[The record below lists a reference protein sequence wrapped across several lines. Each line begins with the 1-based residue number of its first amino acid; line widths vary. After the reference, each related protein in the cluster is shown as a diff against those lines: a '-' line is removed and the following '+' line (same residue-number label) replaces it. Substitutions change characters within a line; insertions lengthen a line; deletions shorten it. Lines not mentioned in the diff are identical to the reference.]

1 MTATSKTGERKNL
14 ADVLLNLGLIDR
26 GELTRAQTMSKQT
39 GGHLLRVLVDQG
51 WVDEDRL
58 TRALSSALG
67 IEAVTPATMKIHE
80 RVLGMIPA
88 KLAVKFRALPVA
100 IKRAGQNDF
109 LYVAL
114 ADPLDLEA
122 IEELQRASHCL
133 LQPLLAP
140 PTQLDAA
147 IVRVYGKL
155 ATESSG
161 PIMAPM
167 TSAGSGERKR
177 GSVPPPPPLKPG
189 SGQVSQSSRS
199 SPSVGLPAPSGGL
212 PPPLS
217 SSRLSAPAARASRSA
232 PGATPALASASAP
245 VSAPASAP
253 ASAPVSAP
261 ASAPAPVA
269 AAAPRSSAARPSAP
283 VGLPSFPASWPPP
296 KGGLEAP
303 PIPASPG
310 RAQGAPITPEMAKT
324 ELDLSVLDL
333 DANNSLDFSAFKPQ
347 VVEPGIVAHAVA
359 KSASDPVKGSPPRA
373 DSTGFDVQIEEA
385 AELEQP
391 SHPHAMELEDVVE
404 ELEEIVEPTD
414 EHQPLQMV
422 REVPPLVPENGT
434 SRSAPRVVASR
445 PEASADAE
453 LDEATSQMDMEPRV
467 APRVEMV
474 PPPVPLPSGPPP
486 GAFAGALEV
495 PVSVEDVPS
504 PFDTL
509 RDAHFKAGLERT
521 GIIPAIDWG
530 RDSFEPPEIPLG
542 EVSPLLAGIEDI
554 PSSPAAVRARL
565 ESLPSPP
572 PNAAAEPAPE
582 PAGSKRGGTAGA
594 KDAPPPREVER
605 RARETEATRPVMPAP
620 INPPRHAPIE
630 HPLAQDLQAEPLEP
644 PRPARTPPPE
654 SVPARSS
661 RSTERRAVTESDR
674 PRTANERSPAAQEV
688 PPPPAPRPRVEA
700 KPETE
705 NALVSSLLAGD
716 TLTSSE
722 RAQLVLALGKLMLKK
737 GLITKQELIGALD
750 ED

>member
-1 MTATSKTGERKNL
+1 MTATSKTGEKKSL

-26 GELTRAQTMSKQT
+26 GELARAQTMSKQT
-39 GGHLLRVLVDQG
+39 GGHLLRILVDQG

-88 KLAVKFRALPVA
+88 KLAVKYRALPVA
-100 IKRAGQNDF
+100 IKRAGQSDF

-122 IEELQRASHCL
+122 IDELQRASHCL

-140 PTQLDAA
+140 PTQLDGA
-147 IVRVYGKL
+147 ITRIYGKL
-155 ATESSG
+155 ASESGG
-161 PIMAPM
+161 PIVAPL
-167 TSAGSGERKR
+167 TSADSGERRR
-177 GSVPPPPPLKPG
+177 GSVPPPPPLKSG

-199 SPSVGLPAPSGGL
+199 APAVGLPAPSGGL

-217 SSRLSAPAARASRSA
+217 SSRLSAPAAKASRPA
-232 PGATPALASASAP
+232 PSATP
-245 VSAPASAP
+245 
-253 ASAPVSAP
+253 
-261 ASAPAPVA
+261 APAPVA
-269 AAAPRSSAARPSAP
+269 AAAPRSSGARPSAP

-347 VVEPGIVAHAVA
+347 IVEPGIVAHAVA
-359 KSASDPVKGSPPRA
+359 KSASDPVKASPPRA

-391 SHPHAMELEDVVE
+391 PQAMELEEVVE

-414 EHQPLQMV
+414 EHQRLQMV

-434 SRSAPRVVASR
+434 SRSAPRVVASQR
-445 PEASADAE
+445 EVSADAE
-453 LDEATSQMDMEPRV
+453 LDEATSQMDMEPLV

-474 PPPVPLPSGPPP
+474 PPPVPVPSGPPP

-495 PVSVEDVPS
+495 PVSVEEVPS

-594 KDAPPPREVER
+594 KEAPPQREVER
-605 RARETEATRPVMPAP
+605 RPREPEATRPVMPAP
-620 INPPRHAPIE
+620 INPPRPAPIE

-674 PRTANERSPAAQEV
+674 PRAANERSAAQE
-688 PPPPAPRPRVEA
+688 PPPAAKPRVEA
-700 KPETE
+700 KQETE
-705 NALVSSLLAGD
+705 NTLVDSLLAGD

-737 GLITKQELIGALD
+737 GLITKQELIGAID